1 MPGLFTRQNLRFLFR
16 EDQGVIDRRTWWL
29 AVTLLG
35 AVWIIAALI
44 ATALRYAIVSAVMR
58 LDNSTNMLELMQK
71 MTFSGIFNIV
81 MILVYVCY
89 YFVSAKRFRD
99 LGRSPY
105 LGLILPAA
113 IYLAASFGPVLN
125 AFFPPYGSWLA
136 GVCLSLVAFWNVVVL
151 GFTKGEL
158 N

>member
-1 MPGLFTRQNLRFLFR
+1 MSGIFTRQNLRFLFR

-29 AVTLLG
+29 AVTMLG
-35 AVWIIAALI
+35 VVWIIAALV
-44 ATALRYAIVSAVMR
+44 ATALRYAIVSAVMS
-58 LDNSTNMLELMQK
+58 LDDTTNMLALMQK
-71 MTFSGIFNIV
+71 TTFSGIFNIV

-105 LGLILPAA
+105 LGLILPATM
-113 IYLAASFGPVLN
+113 YLAASFGPFLD
-125 AFFPPYGSWLA
+125 AFIAPYGSWLVHVVLA
-136 GVCLSLVAFWNVVVL
+136 IVAAWNVLIL